1 MAEHLVRAYGWRAM
15 DVCTLSKPTEKLWP
29 RYGRL
34 LVEGY
39 PFIEEEVEYCC
50 GEYCRSVKDMLSL
63 RMRLAY
69 INSEAAK
76 EAVPRVADIMAE
88 KLGWSSR
95 EKKRQITE
103 ATAYMNEFGG
113 PVPDKSG
120 AKLRSA
126 TFEDLSAL
134 FKELDA
140 DGSGYLDMREVGQ
153 AASRLGF
160 PFANSKELTASFEL
174 MDSTKSGRITEPE
187 FVEWWNGK
195 GDSFHKQLH
204 DSLKVDPAKV
214 SEIFKGP

>member
-1 MAEHLVRAYGWRAM
+1 VAEHLVRAYGWRAM

-103 ATAYMNEFGG
+103 A
-113 PVPDKSG
+113 
-120 AKLRSA
+120 SA
-126 TFEDLSAL
+126 PT
-134 FKELDA
+134 
-140 DGSGYLDMREVGQ
+140 RV
-153 AASRLGF
+153 RR
-160 PFANSKELTASFEL
+160 TASN
-174 MDSTKSGRITEPE
+174 STSSR
-187 FVEWWNGK
+187 
-195 GDSFHKQLH
+195 
-204 DSLKVDPAKV
+204 PAV
-214 SEIFKGP
+214 NRPPRT